1 MVVPSPLQTLVATVQ
16 TRRDQA
22 LHRMQAEAGD
32 TGLCTLAR
40 SGQPMPALKYEE
52 GVAATLA
59 DLRRRLL
66 RMEPETSEADLLEVI
81 CEARTTWREGPAPRL
96 GRTSKDWEAY
106 AAGGDDALSALLD
119 ATW

>member
-1 MVVPSPLQTLVATVQ
+1 MSPSLLETLIATVQ

-32 TGLCTLAR
+32 DSLCTLAR
-40 SGQPMPALKYEE
+40 SGRSLPALKYEE
-52 GVAATLA
+52 GAAATLA

-66 RMEPETSEADLLEVI
+66 RMEPEASEAHLLEVI